1 MSGKSAWVTI
11 WVHPRATIRRIVTEN
26 KKQSLWLLAT
36 IYGFSALLG
45 TFQSFSLGSVI
56 GMIPIFVLAVILAPI
71 WGYIAFAIWSWLVLW
86 TGKWFKGL
94 GDFQSVRAAYAWSC
108 VPIAVSD
115 LIWIVMLVMF
125 GSTLFSMQPNAP
137 IFSQAQSIV
146 LLVLLFGKVVFSI
159 WSLVIYLNTLAEVQ
173 QFSIL
178 RAIGN
183 VIIAGLFVAI
193 IVGIFSALS
202 LYFLGAP
209 LEQSNSAS
217 AAFQILQEGRWVYS
231 QAM

>member
-1 MSGKSAWVTI
+1 MSEKSAWSTI

-45 TFQSFSLGSVI
+45 TFQSFSIGSVI
-56 GMIPIFVLAVILAPI
+56 GVIPIFILAVIFAPI

-86 TGKWFKGL
+86 TGKWLKGL

-125 GSTLFSMQPNAP
+125 GSTLFAMQPTAP
-137 IFSQAQSIV
+137 LFSQAQTIV
-146 LLVLLFGKVVFSI
+146 LLVLLFGKVIFSI

-173 QFSIL
+173 QFSVL

-193 IVGIFSALS
+193 IIGIVSALS

-209 LEQSNSAS
+209 LEQSAPTG
-217 AAFQILQEGRWVYS
+217 AAFQMLQEGRLMYS
-231 QAM
+231 QAI

>member
-1 MSGKSAWVTI
+1 MTEKSAWVTI

-26 KKQSLWLLAT
+26 KKQSLWLLAA

-71 WGYIAFAIWSWLVLW
+71 WGYIAFAIWSWFVFW

-94 GDFQSVRAAYAWSC
+94 GDFQSVRAAYAWSS

-115 LIWIVMLVMF
+115 LLWIVMLVMF

-193 IVGIFSALS
+193 IVGVLSALS
-202 LYFLGAP
+202 LYVLGAP
-209 LEQSNSAS
+209 LEQSTPAS